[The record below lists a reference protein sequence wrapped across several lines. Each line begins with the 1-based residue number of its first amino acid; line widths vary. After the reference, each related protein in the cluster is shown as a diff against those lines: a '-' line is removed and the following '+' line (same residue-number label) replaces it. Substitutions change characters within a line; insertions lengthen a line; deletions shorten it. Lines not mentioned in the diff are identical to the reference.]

1 VNRLLTI
8 SLAGVAIASAAD
20 AQNAQKPISRTD
32 YMNVVDK
39 RFNSADANHDGQVT
53 KAEADAQMQRDA
65 DNAKSQLNQKFTAE
79 FSKLDTNRDGKL
91 TLQEFLAGVPGVRAA
106 EGPDQLIARL
116 DSNHDGKISAAEF
129 RTPELAKFN
138 RVDANHDGIAT
149 PQEIQAANGKK

>member
-1 VNRLLTI
+1 MTGRWQRPRPTPR
-8 SLAGVAIASAAD
+8 AA
-20 AQNAQKPISRTD
+20 R
-32 YMNVVDK
+32 
-39 RFNSADANHDGQVT
+39 
-53 KAEADAQMQRDA
+53 A
-65 DNAKSQLNQKFTAE
+65 DNAKSQLNQKFTGE
-79 FSKLDTNRDGKL
+79 FKQLDTNHDGKL
-91 TLQEFLAGVPGVRAA
+91 SLQEFLAGVPGIRAA